1 VTTLGAYYYL
11 MAQLPAM
18 SREAP
23 AAISFARFREVALRF
38 LSPRDGD
45 ILARLALEP
54 PRSAL
59 PTGSPIVDEWF
70 AFERSLRLSL
80 ERVRAQALGRE
91 CAQSGEDGS
100 NAYAM
105 LEALPIARAAAAM
118 DNPLAAERYLSAAR
132 IDFIERASSLRHFDS
147 EAVFAYGLTLLLR
160 EREASFAS
168 DAGLT
173 EYKKIY
179 NRILGE

>member
-1 VTTLGAYYYL
+1 MTTLGDYYYL
-11 MAQLPAM
+11 MAQLPAI

-23 AAISFARFREVALRF
+23 VTISFARFREVASRF
-38 LSPRDGD
+38 LSPRDRE
-45 ILARLALEP
+45 ILDTLALEP
-54 PRSAL
+54 PRSLAL
-59 PTGSPIVDEWF
+59 TGSSIVDEWF

-91 CAQSGEDGS
+91 CPQSGEDGS

-118 DNPLAAERYLSAAR
+118 DNPLAAERYLSVAR
-132 IDFIERASSLRHFDS
+132 IDFIEQASSLRHFDS

-160 EREASFAS
+160 EREASFAA
-168 DAGLT
+168 DAGLS